1 MTSAAARRTI
11 GAVLLAAGSGSRMGL
26 RPKSLLELDGMPLIA
41 RQLGALAD
49 AGVDEVVVVLGHH
62 AARIEP
68 VVRRFPVTLVHNPD
82 PDAGPVSSQRI
93 GLAALGG
100 GHAAV
105 LIALADQP
113 SILAGDV
120 LALLDAWWARPEG
133 AAVVFPRVD
142 GERGNPVVVGAEV
155 REQVLAAPPKVG
167 CRQWQDAHPEAV
179 APFET
184 GNVHYRIDLD
194 SPEDVARFERETGQA
209 LRWPAGLGG

>member
-1 MTSAAARRTI
+1 M
-11 GAVLLAAGSGSRMGL
+11 
-26 RPKSLLELDGMPLIA
+26 RPKSLLELDGVPLIA
-41 RQLGALAD
+41 RQLGGLAD

-68 VVRRFPVTLVHNPD
+68 IVRRFPVTLVHNPD

-105 LIALADQP
+105 IIALADQP
-113 SILAGDV
+113 SIQARDIV
-120 LALLDAWWARPEG
+120 ALLDAWAGRPEG

-142 GERGNPVVVGAEV
+142 GERGNPVVIGAEV
-155 REQVLAAPPKVG
+155 REQVLAAPPNVG
-167 CRQWQDAHPEAV
+167 CRQWQDAHPEAI

-184 GNVHYRIDLD
+184 GNRHYRLDVD
-194 SPEDVARFERETGQA
+194 SPEDLERFERETGQA
-209 LRWPAGLGG
+209 LHWPAGL